1 MIRPT
6 SMTTRRTA
14 SALVLAAVLAAGAD
28 ARADDGKSEG
38 ARAEAAAAFD
48 DGVARAACADYEGA
62 TRAFLRADELVPS
75 TQALANALA
84 AARKAGDH
92 LVVAHAAERAA
103 ARAATDPDL
112 AARAR
117 AALAEA
123 ATHLARI
130 ETTCDAADCTLTV
143 DGFRTPPGRS
153 FVLPGTHELTARA
166 AAGGSAT
173 ERITF
178 AAGATYRLVL
188 HPVSP
193 GAPAVRADLARSG
206 ERITFHDGGPEI
218 PLKPPR
224 VDPAHGERLAPSSTT
239 SGLSPAWF
247 FVGLG
252 TTALLGGLTTWSGL
266 DTLAAK
272 RGLSAEPTEAAV
284 QDVKGRMA
292 RSDGFFVG
300 CLVSAAATTLVGLIW
315 VDWHPSRG
323 HGVKASARSTAAA
336 PGRFAW

>member
-1 MIRPT
+1 MLT
-6 SMTTRRTA
+6 
-14 SALVLAAVLAAGAD
+14 AGAN
-28 ARADDGKSEG
+28 ARADDGKPES

-48 DGVARAACADYEGA
+48 DGVARAARADYEGA

-103 ARAATDPDL
+103 GRAASDPDL
-112 AARAR
+112 AARAG

-130 ETTCDAADCTLTV
+130 ETACDAADCTLTV
-143 DGFRTPPGRS
+143 DGSPTPPGRS
-153 FVLPGTHELTARA
+153 FVLPGTHELAARA
-166 AAGGSAT
+166 AGGGSAS

-188 HPVSP
+188 HPVAP
-193 GAPAVRADLARSG
+193 GAAAVRADLAQSG
-206 ERITFHDGGPEI
+206 ERPS
-218 PLKPPR
+218 
-224 VDPAHGERLAPSSTT
+224 PSSREH
-239 SGLSPAWF
+239 GLSPAWF

-266 DTLAAK
+266 DALAAK

-300 CLVSAAATTLVGLIW
+300 CLVSAAATTLVGLLW
-315 VDWHPSRG
+315 VDWHPGRG
-323 HGVKASARSTAAA
+323 HGAKARAHATTVPR
-336 PGRFAW
+336 GLLAW